1 MVTQTGTPA
10 PDQVSIEEAARRLGT
25 SQATIRRRI
34 KRGQLRAS
42 KRELPTG
49 YQWYVELAG
58 AEAEATGQPGTQ
70 AATHVEVVAQA
81 SQREVTRLEEHVG
94 DLRRRVDDQ
103 AREIAELH
111 RLLAQQQQLLLMAPR
126 SATQP
131 DSQQPI
137 HLDSQFVGEQAAT
150 QPDRHAASQNG
161 EASVAWPE
169 KRRWWQRVLW
179 S

>member
-1 MVTQTGTPA
+1 MVTQTATPA
-10 PDQVSIEEAARRLGT
+10 PTQVSIEEAARRLGT

-34 KRGQLRAS
+34 KRGQLRAV

-58 AEAEATGQPGTQ
+58 EEGEVAGQPGTQ
-70 AATHVEVVAQA
+70 AATQVEAVAQA

-126 SATQP
+126 AATQP
-131 DSQQPI
+131 DSQPSI
-137 HLDSQFVGEQAAT
+137 HLDSQILGEQAAT
-150 QPDRHAASQNG
+150 QPDRYVASQNG
-161 EASVAWPE
+161 EASAAWPE

-179 S
+179 G

>member
-1 MVTQTGTPA
+1 MVTQTATPA
-10 PDQVSIEEAARRLGT
+10 PTQVSIEEAARRLGT

-34 KRGQLRAS
+34 KRGQLRAV

-58 AEAEATGQPGTQ
+58 EEGEVAGQPGTQ
-70 AATHVEVVAQA
+70 AATQVEAVAQA

-111 RLLAQQQQLLLMAPR
+111 RLLAQ
-126 SATQP
+126 
-131 DSQQPI
+131 
-137 HLDSQFVGEQAAT
+137 
-150 QPDRHAASQNG
+150 
-161 EASVAWPE
+161 
-169 KRRWWQRVLW
+169 
-179 S
+179 